1 MDTRIVKTKAKLIE
15 ALSALTQERSVEEIS
30 VSELCKK
37 AGVNRTT
44 FYKYYQVPS
53 DVGRESFE
61 WHMEELMEKMHRT
74 SIGGLYDTLLFCCRE
89 YRKNYQVVKQ
99 VIPGFQ
105 VPAELIQNL
114 YMNLWQPEMIRDIDQ
129 LYFIAGGTAVVIRQW
144 LEKEPEKTPETI
156 ARMLSRYIRSVLR
169 S

>member
-44 FYKYYQVPS
+44 FYKYYKVPK
-53 DVGRESFE
+53 DVGKESFE
-61 WHMEELMEKMHRT
+61 RHMEELMDKMHHT
-74 SIGGLYDTLLFCCRE
+74 APGGLYETMLFCCRE
-89 YRKNYQVVKQ
+89 YRKNYQIVKQ

-144 LEKEPEKTPETI
+144 LEKEPDKTPEAI